1 MGYRLNNAQQF
12 LGVHSSATSL
22 TLLYPP
28 ADYLGATALVGSSS
42 PYTQYYSDGNQWI
55 GVYDENTISTT
66 RLRNHFRKVWERNR
80 QKAGYGVLYV
90 PNTANVV
97 YIDPTASTDGAG
109 TVASPRNILPA
120 TVANNTTY
128 LFKERTTL
136 NLTDTRWGTGV
147 GAGTIF
153 GTYESYT
160 GNRILTDLSRLATIN
175 FTSASTNTQI
185 FNLTATNTNVT
196 FSGVRFTCPDVI
208 PGRRDAIYAGT
219 ASTSI
224 NTVIE
229 YCYFEGIDS
238 RPASGIPLGSCI
250 FSFSDNIVV
259 RFNTARNNI
268 CDIMW
273 MGENASKVGGK
284 NPHIY
289 GNDFIVPV
297 VDRDGPDALQ
307 ISYDMTGTGHPMQ
320 LKITDNWLEINSNQK
335 QCLVSNGSNVAD
347 GRGYVA
353 RNVFWGHDMSGP
365 VLGTNNSKTVEWQL
379 SNTIFESNVFRGG
392 HYGINLSWP
401 ADVRGN
407 IFIADHTTFGDAT
420 LTTSTKYYG
429 VVLPASTTN
438 QVRVTNNT
446 FIRIGNEAIG
456 MAIQQYTDSTQH
468 IIANNIILGK
478 FFRGI
483 SMKVSGQIETHNC
496 VIGPTTPYA
505 NHSTGAA
512 LTGTNAVLVDP
523 LLDST
528 LTPTNSALK
537 GWANTSY
544 LLPFTDIYNSPF
556 SSEVKIIGAVQDIS
570 AEGAALYSDNS
581 NATLPVLAHHLPVPA
596 DVDLMG
602 LKSEYQWSPLNIP
615 SPYSPGHVL
624 HPSVLYFPG
633 GWKGYRYWMGYTP
646 YPDAVSDYENPC
658 VCASNDGLTWIAM
671 GPQPLV
677 SWPGVGGYNSD
688 TDLAYDHVQD
698 RLLLVFR
705 RKLPADV
712 QKLYIMSTT
721 DGTSWS
727 PFSVIY
733 TSANEGTA
741 TSTDIM
747 SPSLV
752 FNGTNWEIWGVLD
765 CGSSNPNPIAKISN
779 SNTDP
784 FTGWSQ
790 TPATITM
797 TAPSGRDW
805 WHSQIRRLSGGAYVA
820 MIQDNAGTSGSI
832 GDLYIAY
839 SSNGTDWTSRLFDS
853 GSGRGYSWYRPSFV
867 VLNDRS
873 DIVVDVYGSR
883 LNDSSIYHQRCVIQ
897 RPSTYPARAF
907 EVSAAIT
914 AATLGGVNG
923 ILAADSFNRTNSSTS
938 LGSTLS
944 GQTWTQDT
952 ASIIGISNNRAYN
965 VTTGNS
971 RVHIDVGRSNYQ
983 VSCVFTESAGSGT
996 WIVLRY
1002 ADGNNYCRLG
1012 KNTPADQLRWQV
1024 ISGGSITVNQQLGVT
1039 PVNGDEITVSCIGA
1053 EFVVYVNGARVTK
1066 LFHHSFVTNTRVGIQ
1081 LSGTV
1086 GYIDNFIVQGI
1097 Y

>member
-28 ADYLGATALVGSSS
+28 ADYLGAAALVGSSS

-196 FSGVRFTCPDVI
+196 FSGVRFTCPDVM

-392 HYGINLSWP
+392 HYGLNLAWP
-401 ADVRGN
+401 TDVRGN
-407 IFIADHTTFGDAT
+407 IFIADHTTFGDTT
-420 LTTSTKYYG
+420 LTTLTKYYG
-429 VVLPASTTN
+429 IVLPGSTTN

-446 FIRIGNEAIG
+446 FIRIGDEAIG

-468 IIANNIILGK
+468 VIANNIILGK

-483 SMKVSGQIETHNC
+483 SMKVGGQTETNNC
-496 VIGPTTPYA
+496 VIGPATPYA

-523 LLDST
+523 LLDAT
-528 LTPTNSALK
+528 LTPTSSSMRNAGSV
-537 GWANTSY
+537 GH
-544 LLPFTDIYNSPF
+544 LLPFTDVYDTPYSKESN
-556 SSEVKIIGAVQDIS
+556 IIGAIQKISDENTISQFSSSTVDAKVLGPYESTTVIDAQLNPGVFCLIGNAEPYTLYYSNGQSWEILNEASSLQKSTAGRIPITTSAVVVPSTFVGLHTHLYPVQTYGTLDPAPAFPYGTCRSYVSLLHWRHIETS
-570 AEGAALYSDNS
+570 AGVYDWSRLDAYITNSFAAGRDFIYTVYGTPTFYASPADQAFNDLFNNAAGAANPTSLAALGSFITAMVNRYNKVSAVNPTGARMLTMIEVWNEPNFLQNRTGYWWGS
-581 NATLPVLAHHLPVPA
+581 ATQLIDLAKTVYTAAKAA
-596 DVDLMG
+596 D
-602 LKSEYQWSPLNIP
+602 PLIKIL
-615 SPYSPGHVL
+615 SPGL
-624 HPSVLYFPG
+624 
-633 GWKGYRYWMGYTP
+633 
-646 YPDAVSDYENPC
+646 
-658 VCASNDGLTWIAM
+658 
-671 GPQPLV
+671 
-677 SWPGVGGYNSD
+677 
-688 TDLAYDHVQD
+688 
-698 RLLLVFR
+698 
-705 RKLPADV
+705 
-712 QKLYIMSTT
+712 
-721 DGTSWS
+721 DGTSAES
-727 PFSVIY
+727 YFS
-733 TSANEGTA
+733 ARGT
-741 TSTDIM
+741 D
-747 SPSLV
+747 
-752 FNGTNWEIWGVLD
+752 
-765 CGSSNPNPIAKISN
+765 
-779 SNTDP
+779 NTDP
-784 FTGWSQ
+784 KTLMDMLVFHPYFGCPGQSSNYLRLLPKMRDILGFSPSAIGYMKAIRDSIGSSVDLGISEYGFVDNQVDADVILQLSTEDRYRFMWRVLACAAAAGMKMMCIYAYMGPSINYNGYNTMSGNLITDTYGVIRALSDFHTQ
-790 TPATITM
+790 IVGKTIQ
-797 TAPSGRDW
+797 S
-805 WHSQIRRLSGGAYVA
+805 AYV
-820 MIQDNAGTSGSI
+820 
-832 GDLYIAY
+832 Y
-839 SSNGTDWTSRLFDS
+839 TD
-853 GSGRGYSWYRPSFV
+853 GR
-867 VLNDRS
+867 
-873 DIVVDVYGSR
+873 
-883 LNDSSIYHQRCVIQ
+883 
-897 RPSTYPARAF
+897 
-907 EVSAAIT
+907 VS
-914 AATLGGVNG
+914 
-923 ILAADSFNRTNSSTS
+923 
-938 LGSTLS
+938 
-944 GQTWTQDT
+944 
-952 ASIIGISNNRAYN
+952 
-965 VTTGNS
+965 VTTN
-971 RVHIDVGRSNYQ
+971 VATY
-983 VSCVFTESAGSGT
+983 
-996 WIVLRY
+996 
-1002 ADGNNYCRLG
+1002 
-1012 KNTPADQLRWQV
+1012 
-1024 ISGGSITVNQQLGVT
+1024 TV
-1039 PVNGDEITVSCIGA
+1039 
-1053 EFVVYVNGARVTK
+1053 
-1066 LFHHSFVTNTRVGIQ
+1066 
-1081 LSGTV
+1081 
-1086 GYIDNFIVQGI
+1086 
-1097 Y
+1097 